1 MKNILKRDWLSL
13 SYAAEKLNT
22 KRTGGLTFA
31 SLAERRLL
39 MTFTRA
45 ASDNSGSEIRRDQK

>member
-1 MKNILKRDWLSL
+1 MKNILKRDWLSVP
-13 SYAAEKLNT
+13 YAAEKLNT
-22 KRTGGLTFA
+22 KRTGELTFA

-39 MTFTRA
+39 MTFTRV